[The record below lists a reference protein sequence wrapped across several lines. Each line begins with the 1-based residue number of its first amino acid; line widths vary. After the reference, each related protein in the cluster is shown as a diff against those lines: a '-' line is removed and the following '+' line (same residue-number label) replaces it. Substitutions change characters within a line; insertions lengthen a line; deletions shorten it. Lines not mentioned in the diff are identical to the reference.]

1 MPTSA
6 TGSKTAGFTPLRR
19 SAENG
24 FTSLRR
30 SAENGFTSL
39 RRSAEN
45 GFTPLR
51 RSAENGFTLVELMVV
66 IAIMAV
72 ATAAVMFAIPD
83 PRGRLIDDAEKFAAR
98 ASAVRDDAILQSRD
112 MRVLVT
118 ATGYQV
124 ERRRQG
130 RWQSLTDKPFAPA
143 RWADGTGTSGATSIL
158 FDATGA
164 AVPATVTLARDDQR
178 VAVTVSGNGAI
189 RVWS

>member
-1 MPTSA
+1 MRISA
-6 TGSKTAGFTPLRR
+6 TGSRSRGFTPLRR

-24 FTSLRR
+24 FAS
-30 SAENGFTSL
+30 
-39 RRSAEN
+39 
-45 GFTPLR
+45 LR

-72 ATAAVMFAIPD
+72 ATAVVMFAIPD

-98 ASAVRDDAILQSRD
+98 ANAARDDAILKSRD

-118 ATGYQV
+118 AGGYQV

-130 RWQSLTDKPFAPA
+130 KWQMLTDKPFAPA
-143 RWADGTGTSGATSIL
+143 MWVAGTGATGTPAII

-164 AVPATVTLARDDQR
+164 ATPATLTLQRDEQR
-178 VAVTVSGNGAI
+178 IAVTVSGNGVV
-189 RVWS
+189 RVGS

>member
-1 MPTSA
+1 MPISA
-6 TGSKTAGFTPLRR
+6 TGSKSAGFTPLRR

-24 FTSLRR
+24 FESSWR
-30 SAENGFTSL
+30 SAG
-39 RRSAEN
+39 
-45 GFTPLR
+45 
-51 RSAENGFTLVELMVV
+51 NGFTLVELMVV

-72 ATAAVMFAIPD
+72 ATAVVMLAIPD
-83 PRGRLIDDAEKFAAR
+83 PRGRLIDDAERFAAR
-98 ASAVRDDAILQSRD
+98 ANAARDDAILQSRD

-118 ATGYQV
+118 MAGYQV

-130 RWQSLTDKPFAPA
+130 KWQILTDKPFMPA
-143 RWADGTGTSGATSIL
+143 RWADGTGATGATSIL

-189 RVWS
+189 RVGS